1 MMIHSVMEN
10 DFTYFQTLSIKLES
24 LALVRPDMERS
35 VLLSSDLM
43 SNQQSKFWVI
53 WSIMILLTLINL
65 IGMEETFLFQLQ
77 EKELKEEIFTISS
90 QNSFLKMI
98 VIVLLEESMILPSQ
112 TILYFQK
119 LMVMDF
125 AVKFHSIW
133 TGGLISL
140 KLIN

>member
-1 MMIHSVMEN
+1 
-10 DFTYFQTLSIKLES
+10 
-24 LALVRPDMERS
+24 
-35 VLLSSDLM
+35 
-43 SNQQSKFWVI
+43 
-53 WSIMILLTLINL
+53 MILLTLINL

-112 TILYFQK
+112 TILYFQR

-125 AVKFHSIW
+125 AVKFHSI
-133 TGGLISL
+133 
-140 KLIN
+140 